1 MPWYPSECKREQVRH
16 NVLKNSARLQTN
28 EMNATVWAKLNL
40 SGCIKLLHISLSGSM
55 AKHVQLSSFVS

>member
-1 MPWYPSECKREQVRH
+1 M
-16 NVLKNSARLQTN
+16 KNSARLQTN